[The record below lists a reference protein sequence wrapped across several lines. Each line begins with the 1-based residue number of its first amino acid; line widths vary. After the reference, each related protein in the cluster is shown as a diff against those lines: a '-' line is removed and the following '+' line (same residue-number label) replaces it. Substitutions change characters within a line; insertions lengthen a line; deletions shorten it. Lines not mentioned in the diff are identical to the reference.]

1 MSTVIDFEQWKSF
14 TFCCLF
20 RQGGSLLEVWLLKAT
35 FGFIQCLLKT
45 ALIVVAFLS
54 LLEEEVLNNWK
65 IQDASTFSIPRMFL
79 LYASGNFV
87 VLNWDTKGNMAIQER
102 GKIKKDI
109 CGYFGFSDYNVNLF
123 ETNFTIYNKRIYSA
137 ERLETHEPPFS
148 VALDST
154 VVDIGDFIWLIGK
167 SF

>member
-1 MSTVIDFEQWKSF
+1 M
-14 TFCCLF
+14 
-20 RQGGSLLEVWLLKAT
+20 
-35 FGFIQCLLKT
+35 
-45 ALIVVAFLS
+45 IVVAFLS
-54 LLEEEVLNNWK
+54 LFETDVPSNWK

-87 VLNWDTKGNMAIQER
+87 VLNWDTEGNMVIQER

-123 ETNFTIYNKRIYSA
+123 ETNITIYNKRIYSA